1 MGTTYTKPS
10 HDMLLSPSGRWHS
23 PCKRDG
29 GIRACVR
36 IAPRA
41 PYTNVTQMAEFRSD
55 TSAVVGSTPTISTML
70 PWDADPLI
78 TTGGDRLENR
88 LR

>member
-10 HDMLLSPSGRWHS
+10 LDMHLSPSGRWHS

-36 IAPRA
+36 ITPGA
-41 PYTNVTQMAEFRSD
+41 PYTNVTQQEEFRSD
-55 TSAVVGSTPTISTML
+55 TSAVVGSTPALGANMV
-70 PWDADPLI
+70 
-78 TTGGDRLENR
+78 N
-88 LR
+88 